1 MALEN
6 AFDKLKDGLEDLG
19 SLEIRSF
26 SGDISA
32 VLGTGNANQSFKT
45 LFDKAVKDGK
55 ISLKMYTRLD
65 ADGDSDHFIADSG
78 VDEGMAT
85 GHIAAFQMGQ
95 DIRRTYIEL
104 FRDVAQRI
112 VK

>member
-6 AFDKLKDGLEDLG
+6 AFDKLRDGLEDLG
-19 SLEIRSF
+19 SLEIKSF
-26 SGDISA
+26 SGDVNA
-32 VLGTGNANQSFKT
+32 VLGTGASNQSFKT
-45 LFDKAVKDGK
+45 LFEKALKDGK

-78 VDEGMAT
+78 VDEGMAA
-85 GHIAAFQMGQ
+85 GHVAAFRMGQ

-112 VK
+112 IK